1 MECKTLSPGSF
12 STPSG
17 QLSPK
22 SKKPTNGLSNMKA
35 RSDLSLWKNRTGRYA
50 LTDANGRFMYEDNG
64 KILTTSDSGKAQTF
78 ADFDVAWRTAKHLN
92 SLGYWIKQVVFLI
105 C

>member
-1 MECKTLSPGSF
+1 MECRTLSPASF
-12 STPSG
+12 STASG
-17 QLSPK
+17 QLNPRF
-22 SKKPTNGLSNMKA
+22 KKPINDLSSTKA
-35 RSDLSLWKNRTGRYA
+35 QSDLSLWKNRTGRYA
-50 LTDANGRFMYEDNG
+50 LVDVSGRFMYEEDG
-64 KILTTSDSGKAQTF
+64 AILTTKDSGKAQTF